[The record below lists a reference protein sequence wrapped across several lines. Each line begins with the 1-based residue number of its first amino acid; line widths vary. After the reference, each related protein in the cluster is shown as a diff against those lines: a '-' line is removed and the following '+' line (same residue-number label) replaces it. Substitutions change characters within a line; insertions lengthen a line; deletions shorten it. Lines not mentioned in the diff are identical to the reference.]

1 MLLERV
7 TWVASS
13 LLGLVLLA
21 FGSFGVSSAAELKS
35 LHAQNLL
42 VESMDFMDKIYDRDA
57 GYLYYFYYPLAAGQH
72 ETRSSMWYATGLLQ
86 RNRGDD
92 VDQAVRIIKNI
103 IGDQEKNETLQWFG
117 DYTVYPEQ
125 PTVGHG
131 DYKPV
136 IYSSWDP
143 NWRGFIGTNLI
154 VIYEEFGAL
163 LPGDVKQLI
172 LSSLYNAT
180 VGDSYRVGGV
190 DDDNLYPS
198 YSNPAIMRA
207 VASGW
212 TGRQCGDAN
221 MTAAGETYAREVLDL
236 FDRNQTLSEFN
247 SGTYMGV
254 SLYGLTLWAKY
265 MPASGSDPSVMGVHG
280 ARMIRQIWETAGK
293 MYNANLGN
301 LAGPWDRAYGYD
313 MNKYVSIFSL
323 YIWTLVGK
331 ESTPGLS
338 SGQTWSMAHADDFEY
353 APLIAVL
360 APFHDALVPKDTV
373 ARLTAF
379 SSLEGDGRDDEHT
392 YMHTASAFSPPHDL
406 AARNIT
412 TWLSPELTIGAESFR
427 ESIVGGPREDS
438 SQWNPAVVQW
448 AHSSRSAT
456 HPSSNSNSEKKKKSV
471 GYLTLYPTE
480 PALDAEVMP
489 GNLNLTYPNG
499 NATSSFTFL
508 VSANPLGSAKRDLA
522 SLEEDLDGVKI
533 GVSGSVHP
541 VPIISFCGLVGG
553 SCKPIHGFEFWNF
566 TYVMPA
572 NSTAVPNINLAI
584 NAE

>member
-1 MLLERV
+1 MLFQRASWV
-7 TWVASS
+7 TSS
-13 LLGLVLLA
+13 LLGLLLGVA
-21 FGSFGVSSAAELKS
+21 GVSPATAAELKGHVQS
-35 LHAQNLL
+35 LLD
-42 VESMDFMDKIYDRDA
+42 ESMDFMDKIYDRDA

-92 VDQAVRIIKNI
+92 VDQAVRIIRNI

-136 IYSSWDP
+136 IYNSWDP

-154 VIYEEFGAL
+154 VIYEEFGAI

-172 LSSLYNAT
+172 LDSLYNAT
-180 VGDSYRVGGV
+180 IGDSYRVGGV

-207 VASGW
+207 IASGW
-212 TGRQCGDAN
+212 TGRKCNDAN
-221 MTAAGETYAREVLDL
+221 MTAAGEMYAREVLDL
-236 FDRNQTLSEFN
+236 FDQNGGTLSEFN

-265 MPASGSDPSVMGVHG
+265 MPAAEDSVMGAHG
-280 ARMIRQIWETAGK
+280 ARMIRQIWQTAGQ

-313 MNKYVSIFSL
+313 MNKYVAIFSL

-331 ESTPGLS
+331 ENAPGLQTT
-338 SGQTWSMAHADDFEY
+338 GQTWSMAHADDFEY

-360 APFHDALVPKDTV
+360 APFHDALVPDDV
-373 ARLTAF
+373 MARLSAF
-379 SSLEGDGRDDEHT
+379 PSSSGGDEEEHHMYT
-392 YMHTASAFSPPHDL
+392 TSAFSPPHDL
-406 AARNIT
+406 VPRNIT
-412 TWLSPELTIGAESFR
+412 TWLSPNLTIGAESFR
-427 ESIVGGPREDS
+427 ENIVGGPREDS

-448 AHSSRSAT
+448 AHPSSSAT
-456 HPSSNSNSEKKKKSV
+456 KKRSV

-480 PALDAEVMP
+480 PALDAEVAP
-489 GNLNLTYPNG
+489 GTLNLTYPDG

-508 VSANPLGSAKRDLA
+508 VSANPLGSFKRDLA
-522 SLEEDLDGVKI
+522 NLEKDLDGVKI
-533 GVSGSVHP
+533 EVSGSVDP
-541 VPIISFCGLVGG
+541 VPIVTFCGLVGG

-566 TYVMPA
+566 TYAMPA
-572 NSTAVPNINLAI
+572 NSTAVPNVNLVI
-584 NAE
+584 ETK

>member
-1 MLLERV
+1 MLFQRAG
-7 TWVASS
+7 WISSS
-13 LLGLVLLA
+13 LLGLLLA
-21 FGSFGVSSAAELKS
+21 AVGVTSAVDLKGHV
-35 LHAQNLL
+35 HAQSLL
-42 VESMDFMDKIYDRDA
+42 DESLEFMDKIYDRDA

-72 ETRSSMWYATGLLQ
+72 ETRSSMW
-86 RNRGDD
+86 
-92 VDQAVRIIKNI
+92 IIKNI

-136 IYSSWDP
+136 IYNSWDP
-143 NWRGFIGTNLI
+143 NWRGFIGTNLM
-154 VIYEEFGAL
+154 VIYEEFGDM

-172 LSSLYNAT
+172 LESLYNAT
-180 VGDSYRVGGV
+180 IGDSYRVGGV

-212 TGRQCGDAN
+212 TGRKCGDAN
-221 MTAAGETYAREVLDL
+221 MTAAGEAYAQEILEL

-254 SLYGLTLWAKY
+254 SLYGLTLWTKY
-265 MPASGSDPSVMGVHG
+265 MPEDSVMGAHG
-280 ARMIRQIWETAGK
+280 RRMIQQIWETAGQ

-313 MNKYVSIFSL
+313 MNKYVAIFSL
-323 YIWTLVGK
+323 YIWTLAGK
-331 ESTPGLS
+331 EHAPGLQ
-338 SGQTWSMAHADDFEY
+338 QTWSMAHADDFEY

-360 APFHDALVPKDTV
+360 APFHDALVSEEAV
-373 ARLTAF
+373 ASLSAF
-379 SSLEGDGRDDEHT
+379 PLGTGEEHHT
-392 YMHTASAFSPPHDL
+392 YTTSAFSPPHDL
-406 AARNIT
+406 APRNIT
-412 TWLSPELTIGAESFR
+412 TWLSPNLTIGAESFR
-427 ESIVGGPREDS
+427 ENTVGGPREDS

-448 AHSSRSAT
+448 ASSST
-456 HPSSNSNSEKKKKSV
+456 GDKKSV

-480 PALDAEVMP
+480 PALDAEVAP
-489 GNLNLTYPNG
+489 GSLNLTYPDG

-522 SLEEDLDGVKI
+522 NLGKDLDGVRI
-533 GVSGSVHP
+533 EVSGTVDP

-553 SCKPIHGFEFWNF
+553 SCKPIQ
-566 TYVMPA
+566 
-572 NSTAVPNINLAI
+572 
-584 NAE
+584 

>member
-1 MLLERV
+1 MLLQR
-7 TWVASS
+7 ASWTS
-13 LLGLVLLA
+13 SSFLLGILLA
-21 FGSFGVSSAAELKS
+21 VVGVSSATERKG
-35 LHAQNLL
+35 HAQSLL
-42 VESMDFMDKIYDRDA
+42 DESMDFMDKIYDRDA

-92 VDQAVRIIKNI
+92 VEQAVRIIRNI

-136 IYSSWDP
+136 IYNSWDP
-143 NWRGFIGTNLI
+143 NWRGFVGTNLI
-154 VIYEEFGAL
+154 VIYEEFGSI

-172 LSSLYNAT
+172 LDSLYNAT
-180 VGDSYRVGGV
+180 IGDSYRVGGV

-207 VASGW
+207 IASGW
-212 TGRQCGDAN
+212 TGRKCGDAN
-221 MTAAGETYAREVLDL
+221 MTAAGETYAHEVLDL
-236 FDRNQTLSEFN
+236 FDQNGGTLSEFN

-265 MPASGSDPSVMGVHG
+265 MPAGEEDSVMGAHG
-280 ARMIRQIWETAGK
+280 ARMIRQIWETAGQ

-313 MNKYVSIFSL
+313 MNKYVAIFSL

-331 ESTPGLS
+331 ENAPGLQTT
-338 SGQTWSMAHADDFEY
+338 GQTWSMAHADDFEY

-360 APFHDALVPKDTV
+360 APFHDALVPDDVV
-373 ARLTAF
+373 ARLSTF
-379 SSLEGDGRDDEHT
+379 PSSSSGDDEEEHHIYT
-392 YMHTASAFSPPHDL
+392 TSAFSPPHDL
-406 AARNIT
+406 VPRNIT
-412 TWLSPELTIGAESFR
+412 TWLSPNLTIGAESFR
-427 ESIVGGPREDS
+427 ENIVGGPREDS

-448 AHSSRSAT
+448 AQ
-456 HPSSNSNSEKKKKSV
+456 PSSNKKSV

-480 PALDAEVMP
+480 PALDAEVAP
-489 GNLNLTYPNG
+489 GTLNLTYPDG

-508 VSANPLGSAKRDLA
+508 VSANPLGSSKRDLV
-522 SLEEDLDGVKI
+522 SLEKDLDGVKI
-533 GVSGSVHP
+533 EVSGSVDP
-541 VPIISFCGLVGG
+541 VPIVTFCGLVGG

-572 NSTAVPNINLAI
+572 NSNVVPYINLAI
-584 NAE
+584 ETK

>member
-1 MLLERV
+1 MLFSR
-7 TWVASS
+7 ASCISSS
-13 LLGLVLLA
+13 LLGLLMAVA
-21 FGSFGVSSAAELKS
+21 GVGSVELKGHS
-35 LHAQNLL
+35 HAQNLL
-42 VESMDFMDKIYDRDA
+42 DESMDFMDKIYDRDA

-117 DYTVYPEQ
+117 DYTIYPEQ

-136 IYSSWDP
+136 IYNSWDP

-154 VIYEEFGAL
+154 VIYEEFEAL

-172 LSSLYNAT
+172 LASLYNAT

-212 TGRQCGDAN
+212 TGRKCGDAN
-221 MTAAGETYAREVLDL
+221 MTAAGETYAREILDL
-236 FDRNQTLSEFN
+236 FDRGQTLSEFN

-265 MPASGSDPSVMGVHG
+265 MPADDSVMGAHG
-280 ARMIRQIWETAGK
+280 GRMIRQIWETAGQ

-313 MNKYVSIFSL
+313 MNKYVAIFSL

-331 ESTPGLS
+331 ENAPGLPTT
-338 SGQTWSMAHADDFEY
+338 GQTWSMAHADDFEY

-360 APFHDALVPKDTV
+360 APFHDALVPEDAV
-373 ARLTAF
+373 ARL
-379 SSLEGDGRDDEHT
+379 
-392 YMHTASAFSPPHDL
+392 SAFPSGDSNDDKGYTYTTSAFAPPHDL
-406 AARNIT
+406 VPRNIT
-412 TWLSPELTIGAESFR
+412 TWLSPHLTIGAESFR
-427 ESIVGGPREDS
+427 ETVLGGPREDS

-448 AHSSRSAT
+448 AQSS
-456 HPSSNSNSEKKKKSV
+456 SSSTNNDKKSV

-480 PALDAEVMP
+480 PALDAEVAP
-489 GNLNLTYPNG
+489 GNLDLTYPDG

-508 VSANPLGSAKRDLA
+508 VSANPLGSAKRNLA
-522 SLEEDLDGVKI
+522 SLEEDLDGIKI
-533 GVSGSVHP
+533 EVSGSVDP
-541 VPIISFCGLVGG
+541 VPIITFCGLVGG
-553 SCKPIHGFEFWNF
+553 SCKPIHEFEFWNF

-572 NSTAVPNINLAI
+572 NSTAVPNVNLAI
-584 NAE
+584 ETK

>member
-1 MLLERV
+1 MLCQR
-7 TWVASS
+7 ASWALS
-13 LLGLVLLA
+13 GLVGLLLA
-21 FGSFGVSSAAELKS
+21 AGNFGVSSAVELKGS
-35 LHAQNLL
+35 HAQSLL
-42 VESMDFMDKIYDRDA
+42 DESMDFMDKIYDRDA

-92 VDQAVRIIKNI
+92 VDQAVKIIKNI

-154 VIYEEFGAL
+154 VIYEEFEAI

-180 VGDSYRVGGV
+180 VGDSYRIGGV

-212 TGRQCGDAN
+212 TGRKCGDAN
-221 MTAAGETYAREVLDL
+221 MTVAGEAYAREVLDL
-236 FDRNQTLSEFN
+236 FDRDQTLSEFN
-247 SGTYMGV
+247 SPTYMGV

-265 MPASGSDPSVMGVHG
+265 MPESESDSVMGAQG
-280 ARMIRQIWETAGK
+280 KRMIRQIWETAGR
-293 MYNANLGN
+293 MYNANLRN

-313 MNKYVSIFSL
+313 MNKYVAIFSL

-331 ESTPGLS
+331 ENAPGLS
-338 SGQTWSMAHADDFEY
+338 STGQTWTMAHADDFEY

-360 APFHDALVPKDTV
+360 APFHDALVPKDTI
-373 ARLTAF
+373 ARLTA
-379 SSLEGDGRDDEHT
+379 SLPSAKGADGDEEHT
-392 YMHTASAFSPPHDL
+392 HTHTASAFSPPYDL
-406 AARNIT
+406 TRRNIT
-412 TWLSPELTIGAESFR
+412 TWISPNLTIGAESFR
-427 ESIVGGPREDS
+427 ESNVGGPREDS

-448 AHSSRSAT
+448 AHSSHAAG
-456 HPSSNSNSEKKKKSV
+456 KKESV

-480 PALDAEVMP
+480 PALDTEVTA
-489 GNLNLTYPNG
+489 GNLNLTYPDG

-508 VSANPLGSAKRDLA
+508 VSANPLGSGRRDLT
-522 SLEEDLDGVKI
+522 SLEDDLDGIKI
-533 GVSGSVHP
+533 KMSGSVDT

-553 SCKPIHGFEFWNF
+553 SCKPIHGFEFWNV
-566 TYVMPA
+566 TYVMPV

-584 NAE
+584 DTK

>member
-1 MLLERV
+1 MLFQQASWV
-7 TWVASS
+7 TSG
-13 LLGLVLLA
+13 LLGLLLA
-21 FGSFGVSSAAELKS
+21 VAGVSSAATELKG
-35 LHAQNLL
+35 HAQSLL
-42 VESMDFMDKIYDRDA
+42 DESMDFMDKIYDRDA

-92 VDQAVRIIKNI
+92 VDQAVRIIRNI

-136 IYSSWDP
+136 IYNSWDP

-154 VIYEEFGAL
+154 VIYEEFGAI

-172 LSSLYNAT
+172 LDSLYNAT
-180 VGDSYRVGGV
+180 IGDSYRVGGV

-207 VASGW
+207 IASGW
-212 TGRQCGDAN
+212 TGRKCGDAN
-221 MTAAGETYAREVLDL
+221 MTAAGEMYAREVLDL
-236 FDRNQTLSEFN
+236 FDQNGGTLSEFN
-247 SGTYMGV
+247 SATYMGV

-265 MPASGSDPSVMGVHG
+265 MPAAEEDSVMGAHG
-280 ARMIRQIWETAGK
+280 ARMIRQIWQTAGQ

-313 MNKYVSIFSL
+313 MNKYVAIFSL

-331 ESTPGLS
+331 ENAPGLQTT
-338 SGQTWSMAHADDFEY
+338 GQTWSMAHADDFEY

-360 APFHDALVPKDTV
+360 APFHDALVPDDVV
-373 ARLTAF
+373 ARLSAF
-379 SSLEGDGRDDEHT
+379 PLSSDDEEGHHMYT
-392 YMHTASAFSPPHDL
+392 TSAFSPPHDL
-406 AARNIT
+406 VPRNIT
-412 TWLSPELTIGAESFR
+412 TWLSPNLTIGAESFR
-427 ESIVGGPREDS
+427 ENIVGGPREDS

-448 AHSSRSAT
+448 T
-456 HPSSNSNSEKKKKSV
+456 HPSSLANKKKSV

-480 PALDAEVMP
+480 PALDAEVAP
-489 GNLNLTYPNG
+489 GNLSLTYPDG
-499 NATSSFTFL
+499 NVTSSFTFL
-508 VSANPLGSAKRDLA
+508 VSANPLGSAKRDLV
-522 SLEEDLDGVKI
+522 SLEKDLDGVKI
-533 GVSGSVHP
+533 EVSGSVDP
-541 VPIISFCGLVGG
+541 VPIVTFCGLVGG

-566 TYVMPA
+566 TYAMPA
-572 NSTAVPNINLAI
+572 NSTAVPNVNLI
-584 NAE
+584 IETK

>member
-1 MLLERV
+1 MMFQRAS
-7 TWVASS
+7 WISSS
-13 LLGLVLLA
+13 LLGLLLA
-21 FGSFGVSSAAELKS
+21 AAGVSSAVELKDHA
-35 LHAQNLL
+35 HAQSLL
-42 VESMDFMDKIYDRDA
+42 DESMDFMDKIYDRDA

-92 VDQAVRIIKNI
+92 VDQAVRIIRNI

-136 IYSSWDP
+136 IYNSWDP

-154 VIYEEFGAL
+154 VIYEEFGPL

-172 LSSLYNAT
+172 VESLYNAT

-212 TGRQCGDAN
+212 TGRRCGDAN
-221 MTAAGETYAREVLDL
+221 MTAAGEAYAREVLDL

-265 MPASGSDPSVMGVHG
+265 MPADGKEGSVMGAHG
-280 ARMIRQIWETAGK
+280 KRLIRQIWETAGQ

-313 MNKYVSIFSL
+313 MNKYVAIFSL
-323 YIWTLVGK
+323 YIWTLAGRDHA
-331 ESTPGLS
+331 PGLQTATS
-338 SGQTWSMAHADDFEY
+338 QQTWSMAHADDFEY

-360 APFHDALVPKDTV
+360 APFHDALVPEEAV
-373 ARLTAF
+373 GSLSAF
-379 SSLEGDGRDDEHT
+379 PISADSEEHQHT
-392 YMHTASAFSPPHDL
+392 YTTSAFAPPHDL
-406 AARNIT
+406 APRNIT
-412 TWLSPELTIGAESFR
+412 TWLSPNLTIGAESFR
-427 ESIVGGPREDS
+427 MNNVGGPREDS

-448 AHSSRSAT
+448 AQQI
-456 HPSSNSNSEKKKKSV
+456 PSPSTEGSKKKSV

-480 PALDAEVMP
+480 PALDAGVAP
-489 GNLNLTYPNG
+489 GNLNLTYPDG
-499 NATSSFTFL
+499 NATSRFTFL

-522 SLEEDLDGVKI
+522 NLEKDLDGVKI
-533 GVSGSVHP
+533 EVSGTVDP

-566 TYVMPA
+566 TYVMPV
-572 NSTAVPNINLAI
+572 NSTVLPNINLGI
-584 NAE
+584 ETR